1 MAQSAGDHSK
11 WREIRMPGE
20 IIQHLKTEL
29 YYSLLSLVCRNLY
42 IVADMSHPLFGQS
55 CDRGE
60 EIIGR
65 SSLQERYAD
74 MQSGR
79 GVIRAT
85 V

>member
-1 MAQSAGDHSK
+1 MASIGSTNYNFFTGVSFGSVSELQ
-11 WREIRMPGE
+11 EIVD
-20 IIQHLKTEL
+20 TEGWEAM
-29 YYSLLSLVCRNLY
+29 YD
-42 IVADMSHPLFGQS
+42 IVAEMSHPLLGQS

-65 SSLQERYAD
+65 SPLQERYAD